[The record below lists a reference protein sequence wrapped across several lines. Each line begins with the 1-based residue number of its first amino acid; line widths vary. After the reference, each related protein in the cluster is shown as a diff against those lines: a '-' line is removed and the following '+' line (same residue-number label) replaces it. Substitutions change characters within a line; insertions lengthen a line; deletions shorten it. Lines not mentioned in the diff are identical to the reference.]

1 MNLQDYEE
9 SDGFYNSSNV
19 NPHYNEGERQ
29 KCHRYIVSMAF
40 RFLSPTKL
48 NRNEIAVYS

>member
-1 MNLQDYEE
+1 MQDDSEE
-9 SDGFYNSSNV
+9 EYGFYHHSNV
-19 NPHYNEGERQ
+19 VDHKNEGERQ
-29 KCHRYIVSMAF
+29 KCHGYIY